1 MRAWLLLAVAVATGP
16 NLARAQFKLPKKLDE
31 LETIARKDSN
41 DAAAHFNVA
50 LAYWNAKRG
59 DDVERELRLAEK
71 IEAQFAEGRLALSRV
86 AFGQPGKLGDDNA
99 APRASRAIQPKPDE
113 TGAHY
118 QRA

>member
-50 LAYWNAKRG
+50 LAYWNAKRW
-59 DDVERELRLAEK
+59 DDVERELRLAVK
-71 IEAQFAEGRLALSRV
+71 IEPHFAEGWLALSRLPV
-86 AFGQPGKLGDDNA
+86 CHGSQLLGHIPGRPVCAEFQPNL
-99 APRASRAIQPKPDE
+99 DE
-113 TGAHY
+113 TW
-118 QRA
+118 